1 MTPNT
6 TKQLVA
12 RSTCSYVFRKS
23 CFRSN
28 RGSSGG
34 ATSYTESSQPYG
46 AAEPVTEAAVAVCRW
61 RPGEGVLILTKG
73 GGVHLRRAI
82 GAGMG
87 CAVQGR
93 AAAPRSCRRCSCC
106 RFPSCWASRDGPPG
120 VSKPRKVV
128 NIKIDG
134 PTLFFLALRVLWAP
148 WRTRPPAMPPPGTE
162 PTLSIWYVSSVQ
174 ERVHPP
180 TREPFLLRP
189 LPSLILFLL
198 DCPSRVAVAVL

>member
-34 ATSYTESSQPYG
+34 ATSHTESSQPYG

-61 RPGEGVLILTKG
+61 RPGEGVLISTKG

-106 RFPSCWASRDGPPG
+106 RFPSCWAGRDGPPG

-128 NIKIDG
+128 NRDQNRRSNLVLPGVTGAVGAMANKTAGDATTRHG
-134 PTLFFLALRVLWAP
+134 TNPQYLVRQLRKREFIHRRESPSCFGLY
-148 WRTRPPAMPPPGTE
+148 PA
-162 PTLSIWYVSSVQ
+162 SSSFSWIV
-174 ERVHPP
+174 R
-180 TREPFLLRP
+180 LG
-189 LPSLILFLL
+189 
-198 DCPSRVAVAVL
+198 